1 MVSERARPANGAFCR
16 RRISTKPFQAS
27 SGIQSGMTVLAAPV
41 PFGGSLWW
49 FNGGSWWFGSGN
61 REGSPS
67 EMGRGGVRKSGGVG
81 VSISEGVRIPRGSG
95 NREGFAR
102 GCTSKRLDCPCR
114 TRRVRWPPVTS
125 RCKASR
131 TAVSPREHIFASVG
145 IEGHA
150 SPDSLAKSAIA
161 TSTSLSLPFGKCAC
175 QAALISAMLMRC
187 CPERRS
193 PRCRSRADGDGHP
206 RGVP

>member
-49 FNGGSWWFGSGN
+49 FNGGSWWF
-61 REGSPS
+61 
-67 EMGRGGVRKSGGVG
+67 
-81 VSISEGVRIPRGSG
+81 GSG